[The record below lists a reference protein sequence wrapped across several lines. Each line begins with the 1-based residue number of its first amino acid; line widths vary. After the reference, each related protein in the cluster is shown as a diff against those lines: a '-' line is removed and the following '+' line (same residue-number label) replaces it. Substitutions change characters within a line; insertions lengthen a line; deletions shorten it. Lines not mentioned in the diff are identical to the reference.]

1 MGFSITSK
9 SFGAVYMPPILTTIF
24 TFNQALNLRNLEVL
38 VVEDCPEIESM
49 VVIRDPNGNEPMLW
63 RRYLFPKL
71 KRISLHYMPKL
82 VSISNGL
89 RISSI
94 LEWMSLYDCPSLKTL
109 STEEVSS
116 DDLKVIIGEAE
127 WWRGLKWDESKWSEP
142 PPNLDA
148 IFVPIQ
154 RYIDLTTQLA
164 EIDDELQA
172 QIQEIE
178 LSQQSGYFHI
188 PLFLHLS

>member
-1 MGFSITSK
+1 ML
-9 SFGAVYMPPILTTIF
+9 AVD
-24 TFNQALNLRNLEVL
+24 
-38 VVEDCPEIESM
+38 DCPEIESI
-49 VVIRDPNGNEPMLW
+49 VVTHDPNGSEPMLW

-71 KRISLHYMPKL
+71 KRISLHYMSKL

-89 RISSI
+89 CISPI

-127 WWRGLKWDESKWSEP
+127 WWRELKWDKSKWCEP
-142 PPNLDA
+142 LNLDA
-148 IFVPIQ
+148 IFVPIEQ
-154 RYIDLTTQLA
+154 YTDLTTRLA
-164 EIDDELQA
+164 RINDQLQA

-178 LSQQSGYFHI
+178 LSQQSGYFPI
-188 PLFLHLS
+188 PIFLHLS